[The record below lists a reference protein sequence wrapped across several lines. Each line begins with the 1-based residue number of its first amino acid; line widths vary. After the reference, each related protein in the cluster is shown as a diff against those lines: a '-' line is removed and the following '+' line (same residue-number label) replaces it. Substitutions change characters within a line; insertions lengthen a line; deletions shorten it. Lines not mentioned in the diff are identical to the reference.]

1 MLKKFIE
8 LNGKRYFAEEEEKKS
23 AEDEGSEEEK
33 ETSLDEQAKSIADA
47 IAKEIS
53 AKMELNNKEVDSKI
67 AKFLGG
73 KDLKDKNALTAEE
86 KIVGFYSALV
96 NRDDA
101 TCKALAEGVAA
112 DGGYLFPDE
121 FRSELIKS
129 LTEIGRASCRE
140 R

>member
-86 KIVGFYSALV
+86 KIVGFYS
-96 NRDDA
+96 
-101 TCKALAEGVAA
+101 
-112 DGGYLFPDE
+112 
-121 FRSELIKS
+121 
-129 LTEIGRASCRE
+129 LTVKKKPRTSFSSGD
-140 R
+140 